1 MDIEHPG
8 QQRML
13 KLIKQNYQQPGIKE
27 DVKKYVQ
34 GCIKCQ
40 QNKVQYQKKAGE
52 LHLLDI
58 PQGPWQEI
66 SIDIVGPLPKFNGKN
81 AIIVIVDRFTKMI

>member
-66 SIDIVGPLPKFNGKN
+66 SIDIVGPLPKLNGKN